1 MGRAH
6 EVRKVAMAKTAAK
19 KAKLYSRYGKE
30 IYLVAKAGGT
40 ELDGNLSLR
49 KIVEKAKKEQV
60 PADVIKRA
68 IDKVKSGATENYDP
82 IQFEGFG
89 PGNSTIIVK
98 CLTDNINRT
107 ISQVRPAFT
116 KSKAKLGA
124 EGSVSYLYDIE
135 STVIFGGMSEEEALD
150 ALIMGEVDAKDITT
164 LEDGRIKVVGE
175 PTDLNNIKV
184 ALETAKADIEFDV
197 DEITTTPQD
206 TVELEG
212 DDMMLFER
220 LMSLLDDCDDV
231 DQVFHNVSNYDD
243 GEEE

>member
-40 ELDGNLSLR
+40 ELDGNLALR
-49 KIVEKAKKEQV
+49 KLVEKAKKEQV

-68 IDKVKSGATENYDP
+68 IDKVKSGATENYDS

-89 PGNSTIIVK
+89 PNNSTIIVK

-116 KSKAKLGA
+116 KSKSKLGA

-150 ALIMGEVDAKDITT
+150 ALIMGEVDAKDIQT

-175 PTDLNNIKV
+175 PTDLNNIKT
-184 ALETAKADIEFDV
+184 ALEAAKEDIEFDV

-212 DDMMLFER
+212 DDMMLFDR
-220 LMSLLDDCDDV
+220 LITLLNDCDDV
-231 DQVFHNVSNYDD
+231 DQIFHNVANYDD

>member
-19 KAKLYSRYGKE
+19 KAKVYSRYGKE
-30 IYLVAKAGGT
+30 IYLAAKAGGP
-40 ELDGNLSLR
+40 EPDGNLTLR
-49 KIVEKAKKEQV
+49 RLIEKAKKDQV
-60 PADVIKRA
+60 PAAVIKRA

-89 PGNSTIIVK
+89 PNNSTLIVK

-116 KSKAKLGA
+116 KSKSKLGA
-124 EGSVSYLYDIE
+124 EGSVSYLYDVE
-135 STVIFGGMSEEEALD
+135 STVVFGGMSEEEALD

-164 LEDGRIKVVGE
+164 LEDGRIKVTGE
-175 PTDLNNIKV
+175 PTDLNKIK
-184 ALETAKADIEFDV
+184 TAIEAAKSDVEFDV
-197 DEITTTPQD
+197 DDITTTPQEY
-206 TVELEG
+206 VELEG

-220 LMSLLDDCDDV
+220 LMDLLNDCDDV
-231 DQVFHNVSNYDD
+231 DQIFHNVSNYDD